1 MTKITQTLFENAD
14 ESYKNFHQSIVPTL
28 PKEKII
34 GVRVP
39 VIRKIAKQL
48 KKDESSNNLVNEFL
62 QELPHEYYDEDML
75 HAIILSDERDF
86 PTALERAREFLPY
99 IDNWA
104 VCDTFCPKVFCKNKN
119 ALWREIE
126 KWLESEKTFTV
137 RFGIVNAMRFFL
149 DEDFSAEK
157 MKKVLEVSNEDY
169 YVRMAIAWY
178 MSVALVKQWEVAIEV
193 IEDKSLGAWVHNKSI
208 QKSCESFRLS
218 AEQKQYLKTLK
229 IHE

>member
-28 PKEKII
+28 PKERII

-39 VIRKIAKQL
+39 VLRKIAKQL

-86 PTALERAREFLPY
+86 STALERTREFLPY

-104 VCDTFCPKVFCKNKN
+104 VCDAFCPKAFCKNKN

-157 MKKVLEVSNEDY
+157 MKKVLEVDNEDY

-178 MSVALVKQWEVAIEV
+178 MSVALVKQWEVAIKV
-193 IEDKSLGAWVHNKSI
+193 VEDKSLGTWVHNKSI

-218 AEQKQYLKTLK
+218 AEQKKYLKTLK

>member
-28 PKEKII
+28 PKERII

-39 VIRKIAKQL
+39 VLRKIAKQL
-48 KKDESSNNLVNEFL
+48 KKDESSKSLVNEFM

-86 PTALERAREFLPY
+86 STALKRTSEFLPY

-104 VCDTFCPKVFCKNKN
+104 VCDTFCPKAFGKNKK
-119 ALWREIE
+119 ALWQEIE

-178 MSVALVKQWEVAIEV
+178 MSVALVKQWEVAIKV
-193 IEDKSLGAWVHNKSI
+193 VEDKSLGAWVHNKSI

>member
-1 MTKITQTLFENAD
+1 MTTITQTLFENAD

-28 PKEKII
+28 LKGRII

-39 VIRKIAKQL
+39 VLRKIAKQL
-48 KKDESSNNLVNEFL
+48 KKDESSKSLANEFL
-62 QELPHEYYDEDML
+62 QELPHEYYDEEML

-86 PTALERAREFLPY
+86 STALERTREFLPY

-104 VCDTFCPKVFCKNKN
+104 VCDTFCPKAFCKNKN

-178 MSVALVKQWEVAIEV
+178 MSVALVKQWEVAIKVVEG
-193 IEDKSLGAWVHNKSI
+193 KSLGAWVHNKSI

>member
-14 ESYKNFHQSIVPTL
+14 ESYKNFHQSIVPRL
-28 PKEKII
+28 PKERII

-39 VIRKIAKQL
+39 VLRKIAKQL
-48 KKDESSNNLVNEFL
+48 KKDESSKSLANEFL

-86 PTALERAREFLPY
+86 STALKRTSEFLPY

-104 VCDTFCPKVFCKNKN
+104 VCDTFCPKAFGKNKK
-119 ALWREIE
+119 ALWQEIE

-178 MSVALVKQWEVAIEV
+178 MSVALVKQWEVAIKV

>member
-28 PKEKII
+28 PKERII

-39 VIRKIAKQL
+39 VLRKIAKQL
-48 KKDESSNNLVNEFL
+48 KKDESSKSLANEFL

-86 PTALERAREFLPY
+86 STALERTREFLPY

-104 VCDTFCPKVFCKNKN
+104 VCDTFCPKAFRKNKN
-119 ALWREIE
+119 ALWQYIE
-126 KWLESEKTFTV
+126 KWLESKKTFTV

-178 MSVALVKQWEVAIEV
+178 MSVALVKQWEVAIKVVEG
-193 IEDKSLGAWVHNKSI
+193 KSLGAWVHNKSI

>member
-28 PKEKII
+28 PKERII

-39 VIRKIAKQL
+39 VLRKIAKQL
-48 KKDESSNNLVNEFL
+48 KKDESSKSLVNEFL
-62 QELPHEYYDEDML
+62 KELPHEYYDEDML

-86 PTALERAREFLPY
+86 STALERTREFLSY

-104 VCDTFCPKVFCKNKN
+104 VCDAFCPKAFCKNKN
-119 ALWREIE
+119 ALWQEIE

-169 YVRMAIAWY
+169 YVRMAVAWY

>member
-28 PKEKII
+28 PKERII

-39 VIRKIAKQL
+39 VLRKIAKQL
-48 KKDESSNNLVNEFL
+48 KKDESSKSLANEFL
-62 QELPHEYYDEDML
+62 HELPHEYYDEDML
-75 HAIILSDERDF
+75 HAIILSDERDCS
-86 PTALERAREFLPY
+86 TALERTREFLPY

-104 VCDTFCPKVFCKNKN
+104 VCDTFCPKAFGKNKKV
-119 ALWREIE
+119 LWQEIE
-126 KWLESEKTFTV
+126 KWLESETTFTV

-157 MKKVLEVSNEDY
+157 MKKVLEVDNEDY

-178 MSVALVKQWEVAIEV
+178 MSVALVKQWEVAIKV
-193 IEDKSLGAWVHNKSI
+193 VEDKRLGAWVHNKSI

-218 AEQKQYLKTLK
+218 AEQKKYLKTLK

>member
-28 PKEKII
+28 PKERII

-39 VIRKIAKQL
+39 VLRKIAKQL
-48 KKDESSNNLVNEFL
+48 KKDESSKSLANEFL

-86 PTALERAREFLPY
+86 STAMKRTSEFLPY

-104 VCDTFCPKVFCKNKN
+104 VCDTFCPKAFGKNKN
-119 ALWREIE
+119 ALWQYIE

-137 RFGIVNAMRFFL
+137 RFVIVNAMRFFL

-178 MSVALVKQWEVAIEV
+178 MSVALVKQWEVAIKV
-193 IEDKSLGAWVHNKSI
+193 VEDKSLGAWVHNKSI

>member
-28 PKEKII
+28 PKERII

-39 VIRKIAKQL
+39 VLRKIAKQL
-48 KKDESSNNLVNEFL
+48 KKDESSKSLANEFL

-86 PTALERAREFLPY
+86 STALKRTSEFLPY

-104 VCDTFCPKVFCKNKN
+104 VCDTFCPKAFGKNKK
-119 ALWREIE
+119 ALWQEIE

-178 MSVALVKQWEVAIEV
+178 MSVALVKQWEVAIKV
-193 IEDKSLGAWVHNKSI
+193 VEDKSLGAWVHNKSI

>member
-28 PKEKII
+28 PKERMI

-39 VIRKIAKQL
+39 VLRKIAKQL

-62 QELPHEYYDEDML
+62 QEFPHEYYDEDML

-86 PTALERAREFLPY
+86 STALKRTSEFLPY

-104 VCDTFCPKVFCKNKN
+104 VCDTFCPKAFGKNKN

-178 MSVALVKQWEVAIEV
+178 MSVALVKQWEVAIKV

>member
-28 PKEKII
+28 PKERII

-39 VIRKIAKQL
+39 VLRKIAKQL
-48 KKDESSNNLVNEFL
+48 KKDESSKSLVNEFL

-86 PTALERAREFLPY
+86 STALERTREFLPY

-104 VCDTFCPKVFCKNKN
+104 VCDAFCPKAFCKNKN
-119 ALWREIE
+119 ALWQYIE